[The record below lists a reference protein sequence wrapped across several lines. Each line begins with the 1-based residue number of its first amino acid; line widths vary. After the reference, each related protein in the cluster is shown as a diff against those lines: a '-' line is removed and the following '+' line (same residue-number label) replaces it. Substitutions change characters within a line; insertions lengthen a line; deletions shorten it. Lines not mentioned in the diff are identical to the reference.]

1 MIPIG
6 QCVVYPKNSTQIMEV
21 TLLHIIMISEQERNE
36 SKRRQAQGIQVAK
49 EKGIYKGRPV
59 LYSPNAKDPQ
69 KRLVYYRVV
78 ELLEQGKSISTIAK
92 EVGITRQTI
101 YRIKNSK

>member
-1 MIPIG
+1 MKVNVDKLKG
-6 QCVVYPKNSTQIMEV
+6 FKSPKKKV
-21 TLLHIIMISEQERNE
+21 
-36 SKRRQAQGIQVAK
+36 
-49 EKGIYKGRPV
+49 YKGRPV

>member
-1 MIPIG
+1 
-6 QCVVYPKNSTQIMEV
+6 
-21 TLLHIIMISEQERNE
+21 
-36 SKRRQAQGIQVAK
+36 
-49 EKGIYKGRPV
+49 
-59 LYSPNAKDPQ
+59 

>member
-1 MIPIG
+1 
-6 QCVVYPKNSTQIMEV
+6 
-21 TLLHIIMISEQERNE
+21 
-36 SKRRQAQGIQVAK
+36 
-49 EKGIYKGRPV
+49 IYKGRPV

>member
-1 MIPIG
+1 MK
-6 QCVVYPKNSTQIMEV
+6 VN
-21 TLLHIIMISEQERNE
+21 
-36 SKRRQAQGIQVAK
+36 VAK

>member
-1 MIPIG
+1 
-6 QCVVYPKNSTQIMEV
+6 
-21 TLLHIIMISEQERNE
+21 
-36 SKRRQAQGIQVAK
+36 
-49 EKGIYKGRPV
+49 
-59 LYSPNAKDPQ
+59 PQ